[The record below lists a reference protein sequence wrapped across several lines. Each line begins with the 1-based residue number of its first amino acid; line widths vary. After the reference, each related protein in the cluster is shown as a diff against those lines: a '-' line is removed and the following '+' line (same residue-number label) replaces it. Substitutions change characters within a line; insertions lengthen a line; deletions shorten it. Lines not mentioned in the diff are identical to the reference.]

1 MDGASW
7 VVVRGGQVRAGD
19 RMGAGGHRGIRGKC
33 GGQAYCCLPQPVP
46 LPRLDLSNCSLHSV
60 PPGLAEAAAAIVL

>member
-1 MDGASW
+1 
-7 VVVRGGQVRAGD
+7 
-19 RMGAGGHRGIRGKC
+19 MGAGGHKGVRGRG
-33 GGQAYCCLPQPVP
+33 GAQARHCLPQPLP